1 MAYNEWYNAFAIVLN
16 VIRKRCYR
24 IIIKRHSH
32 HKDIKNKLEMTMHEK
47 WLCLGLRQYVTR
59 K

>member
-16 VIRKRCYR
+16 VIRKKCNR

-32 HKDIKNKLEMTMHEK
+32 HKDIKNKLEMTMYA
-47 WLCLGLRQYVTR
+47 CV
-59 K
+59 